1 MDITNTP
8 TVPPIKPQAVQRMT
22 KQRQAI
28 INMLINSKD
37 HPTAEEI
44 FEVVRQDLP
53 EISIGTVYRNL
64 QMLLAEDLVKEIAR
78 TRSGARFDAN
88 LHPHSHFF
96 CQSCGRVY
104 DIPSY
109 TAPLTA
115 ELQEQIPGALF
126 NQRTDFFGICHDCLD
141 VGSNEEP
148 VQE

>member
-1 MDITNTP
+1 MAITNTP
-8 TVPPIKPQAVQRMT
+8 TTPPIKPQAVQRMT

-88 LHPHSHFF
+88 LEPHSHFF

-109 TAPLTA
+109 AAPLTA

-126 NQRTDFFGICHDCLD
+126 SQRTDFFGVCHGCLSENLTE
-141 VGSNEEP
+141 GLA
-148 VQE
+148 QE